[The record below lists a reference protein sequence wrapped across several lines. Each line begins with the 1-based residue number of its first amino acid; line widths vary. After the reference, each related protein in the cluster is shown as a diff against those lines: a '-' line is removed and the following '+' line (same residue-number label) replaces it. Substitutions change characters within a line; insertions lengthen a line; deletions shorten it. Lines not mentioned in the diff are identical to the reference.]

1 MPEEAADTNA
11 GVGLIFP
18 PPDIR
23 GVIDKTAQFVAKC
36 GPEFE
41 QRVLREQNHTK
52 FAFLLPSNPY
62 RPYYEHKVKEF
73 KTGVVEEKKPEVAAT
88 EEPDAKKAKVEETK
102 EPEYEEPDAVP
113 SKAAKVKE
121 TVGFS
126 ASEMTLNAIPTLDSK
141 LLMTISEGGMAYL
154 TAGARA
160 NVAQKAGRYMFE
172 AKIVQQMSPN
182 VRGPNPRQMLRVG
195 FSTAG
200 SSLMLGDDDNNVCFD
215 ADGSYMADKKRVP
228 GKAQIFKG
236 TVVGVVLNLDQKS
249 PNANTVALYCDGKR
263 VSEPKPLPE
272 NLKGKPLFPHVC
284 YRNLSVHVNFGGTQ
298 MAPLPFKCDMLQ
310 GAVAADVVASSSKEP
325 KDGKYEV
332 VMPTGLPDEGTF
344 DWLEGF
350 LEKNP
355 HYVELSDRKILEWA
369 RCSGHHSRAD
379 RRGSLDKPIFNFDV
393 PALNDMSVKKL
404 IDIVAPLVP
413 RNYVIMEVAK
423 NLISSD
429 RKDALKQFSNPCYKK
444 IAKVVMGEP
453 DKEFKDKVQSK
464 LLKEKQE
471 RCDAEWKNKKAE
483 QDRRKEIAARQKEAV
498 QKRKEAEKAA
508 QEAEK
513 AAEAARKK
521 AEEEGKDPDEAAANA
536 AKAAKKKADLDT
548 MKAAKDVEK
557 DLKEAEQ
564 GATKLD
570 TGLHPHGD
578 KWWRYRY
585 EHSYIESLIMIF
597 ICWLFLVW
605 SEFVTHMKRRIK
617 GWSSDRSSDPETV
630 EEHEENHRAESHGV
644 VYLVWLNTFAEQM
657 MVCLLVFL
665 TVWLIAKTHLAE
677 FFPMIIKPSE
687 DMRVPNT
694 AGEYRRLAL
703 DICTIFFFAIVF
715 YFSLMFP
722 VAHDARIMTS
732 ELEEFEN
739 KASGSSQAAERKKK
753 VSAATLGTV
762 AETANDF
769 VLVKRHFQN
778 HMEHEIKYNDNPGY
792 KEISA
797 MLNDDLTKF
806 PLWMYLKMNVRESIS
821 VFFKFDWRLWLPII
835 GLFVVFMLLHRF
847 AHMGYVRIMGFF
859 AMMTLALIIVISC
872 FTKSIA
878 HEIHNVDEVEA
889 GPRKK
894 SIHEDYNTESIALC
908 LLQFAMFVVCY
919 GVARMICQPW
929 MWELHFWPVF
939 SLTLLALFSA
949 FLFVWL
955 VCPAIP
961 RFCAAM
967 AMPPYVDADNLQQM
981 HAVASSVQGAVR
993 TGGKKRIQRNSTGIL
1008 SP

>member
-1 MPEEAADTNA
+1 MNVAMKAAILSVLSCQIGYAAILKIKEDSDSNNVSSKIFDEVGSKFLHALDIDAQVHLSASAMLRDSISTAATTFNEMEADSEMGTDLGMDLALDSNHGPAA
-11 GVGLIFP
+11 GG
-18 PPDIR
+18 
-23 GVIDKTAQFVAKC
+23 GGGG
-36 GPEFE
+36 GPATLAEYC
-41 QRVLREQNHTK
+41 
-52 FAFLLPSNPY
+52 AGPSD
-62 RPYYEHKVKEF
+62 
-73 KTGVVEEKKPEVAAT
+73 EEKK
-88 EEPDAKKAKVEETK
+88 AKFAKGT
-102 EPEYEEPDAVP
+102 
-113 SKAAKVKE
+113 KVKANWGGYGTMYPGKISDE
-121 TVGFS
+121 NEDGTVDINYDDGFDEKNVDTDEVKVRKKQGS
-126 ASEMTLNAIPTLDSK
+126 
-141 LLMTISEGGMAYL
+141 LLFQLMG
-154 TAGARA
+154 
-160 NVAQKAGRYMFE
+160 KAGSAANPANDPACKMQDFLAKLQNQLKDLNKMISQWSAMQR
-172 AKIVQQMSPN
+172 AKIVQ
-182 VRGPNPRQMLRVG
+182 
-195 FSTAG
+195 A
-200 SSLMLGDDDNNVCFD
+200 D
-215 ADGSYMADKKRVP
+215 APKPPPQAAAPSAAPPAAPATEEDLDKLKQQLADKDEYV
-228 GKAQIFKG
+228 
-236 TVVGVVLNLDQKS
+236 
-249 PNANTVALYCDGKR
+249 
-263 VSEPKPLPE
+263 
-272 NLKGKPLFPHVC
+272 
-284 YRNLSVHVNFGGTQ
+284 
-298 MAPLPFKCDMLQ
+298 
-310 GAVAADVVASSSKEP
+310 KE
-325 KDGKYEV
+325 
-332 VMPTGLPDEGTF
+332 
-344 DWLEGF
+344 
-350 LEKNP
+350 LEKQ
-355 HYVELSDRKILEWA
+355 VEENNKELEKSTPVPAAGAPAAAGIPTVDDLIAQYTAMIAQSDARIEELLGVIREQEKEFMRLGAFQLSLKDIDDAVKALEKYLEEA
-369 RCSGHHSRAD
+369 KKKRD
-379 RRGSLDKPIFNFDV
+379 ELKKEGSLDPELRSVIDSIVK
-393 PALNDMSVKKL
+393 ALEKMRKKV
-404 IDIVAPLVP
+404 D
-413 RNYVIMEVAK
+413 
-423 NLISSD
+423 NLI
-429 RKDALKQFSNPCYKK
+429 ATE
-444 IAKVVMGEP
+444 A
-453 DKEFKDKVQSK
+453 
-464 LLKEKQE
+464 
-471 RCDAEWKNKKAE
+471 KAE
-483 QDRRKEIAARQKEAV
+483 H
-498 QKRKEAEKAA
+498 
-508 QEAEK
+508 EAEK

-521 AEEEGKDPDEAAANA
+521 AEEEGKDPNEAAAHA

-585 EHSYIESLIMIF
+585 EHSYIESMIMIF

-617 GWSSDRSSDPETV
+617 GWSSDPSSDPETL
-630 EEHEENHRAESHGV
+630 EEHEETHRAESHGV

-753 VSAATLGTV
+753 MSAATMGTV

-859 AMMTLALIIVISC
+859 AMMTLALIIVMGC

-878 HEIHNVDEVEA
+878 REIHNVDEVEA

-955 VCPAIP
+955 VSPAIP

-981 HAVASSVQGAVR
+981 HAVASSVQGVVR
-993 TGGKKRIQRNSTGIL
+993 TGGKKRISRNSTGIMMA
-1008 SP
+1008 